1 MSSLTETAYFTRQAL
16 KYGIILIIAF
26 FVLKFTV
33 VEGRKML
40 LTLFPP
46 TPPPP
51 NMCFGK
57 IPAIEFPSKGTTPVF
72 SPKLETTN
80 YQLPTFP
87 NTARVYFMYTPSSDI
102 FAWERAKTWAK
113 QIDFTEEPEQETEF
127 DLIFRN
133 QATFRKILKLNVL
146 SGNFSILSEYQN
158 DLTLAGQKNAPDK
171 NGAISEAERFLQK
184 AGVYTQELE
193 QGAKAVV
200 YFRFNPPN
208 LEPVNTVSEA
218 DLALVNFFREEIEDS
233 ETEKIKIMPPDPR
246 KTLVSVLVSGS
257 TDHNKRILEINYN
270 HYPLSRQTFCTYYLK
285 SIETAWEDL
294 KNNQAYL
301 ADFGQN
307 FDGRVIIR
315 KIYLAYFDPFSTP
328 AQNESLYLEPIY
340 VFEGDRDFMAY
351 VSAIDPQSVY
361 SK

>member
-1 MSSLTETAYFTRQAL
+1 MSSLTETTYYTRQAL

-26 FVLKFTV
+26 FVLKFSL

-40 LTLFPP
+40 LVLFPP

-51 NMCFGK
+51 DMCFGK
-57 IPAIEFPSKGTTPVF
+57 ILAIEFPSTGAAPIF
-72 SPKLETTN
+72 SPKLETTD

-87 NTARVYFMYTPSSDI
+87 NTAKVYFMYTPSSDI

-133 QATFRKILKLNVL
+133 QATFRKVLKLNVL
-146 SGNFSILSEYQN
+146 SRNFSLLSDYQN
-158 DLTLAGQKNAPDK
+158 DFTLARQKNAPDR
-171 NGAISEAERFLQK
+171 NEAISEAERFLKK
-184 AGVYTQELE
+184 AGVYTEELG
-193 QGAKAVV
+193 QGAKEVI
-200 YFRFNPPN
+200 YFRFDPPN
-208 LEPVNTVSEA
+208 LESVNAVSEA
-218 DLALVNFFREEIEDS
+218 DLTLVNFFRKEIENS
-233 ETEKIKIMPPDPR
+233 ATEKIKIMPPNPR
-246 KTLVSVLVSGS
+246 KSLVSVLVSGS
-257 TDHNKRILEINYN
+257 TDHNKKILEVNYI

-285 SIETAWEDL
+285 PIETAWKEL
-294 KNNQAYL
+294 QNNQVYL

-315 KIYLAYFDPFSTP
+315 RIYLAYFDPFSTP
-328 AQNESLYLEPIY
+328 AQNESLYLQPIY

-351 VSAIDPQSVY
+351 VSAIDPNSVY